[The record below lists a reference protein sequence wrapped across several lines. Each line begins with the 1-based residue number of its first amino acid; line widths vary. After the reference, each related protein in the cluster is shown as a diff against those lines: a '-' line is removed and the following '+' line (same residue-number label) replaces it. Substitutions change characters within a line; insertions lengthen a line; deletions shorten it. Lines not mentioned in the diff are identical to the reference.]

1 MAVQEHDPPEP
12 NGRERDA
19 QVLDECHERGNPY
32 VHDARETHVWIGQGV
47 VDRGRHDGADH
58 GRDAAGDLLRDED
71 VGQKRTVRTVLL
83 R

>member
-1 MAVQEHDPPEP
+1 MDEAREP
-12 NGRERDA
+12 N
-19 QVLDECHERGNPY
+19 
-32 VHDARETHVWIGQGV
+32 VWIGQGV